1 MQELQNKVIQWAE
14 EKGIFEKS
22 DPTSQFLKT
31 ISEVG
36 ELADAVNKND
46 LPEIKDAIG
55 DTYVTIMLFA
65 KMVGYERLFGWTN
78 PPTDDCATKSDVLY
92 LAGAIGDSTFKIIS
106 GREKDIKFIMLDM
119 LLIQIARKYKWTAK
133 ECIQSAYDIIS
144 KRTGKMENGVFI
156 KDV

>member
-1 MQELQNKVIQWAE
+1 MQELQNKIIQWAE

-55 DTYVTIMLFA
+55 DVTVTLILHAEMTDSELELD
-65 KMVGYERLFGWTN
+65 VDECIGYEN
-78 PPTDDCATKSDVLY
+78 PKEAVLY
-92 LAGAIGDSTFKIIS
+92 LLQELCKIVDDEEYGDTI
-106 GREKDIKFIMLDM
+106 EALYAMAAYYD
-119 LLIQIARKYKWTAK
+119 WTLQ
-133 ECIQSAYDIIS
+133 ECLQSAYDVIS
-144 KRTGKMENGVFI
+144 KRTGKMENGVFV
-156 KDV
+156 KDR

>member
-14 EKGIFEKS
+14 DKGIFAKS

-55 DTYVTIMLFA
+55 DITVTLILHAEMTDSELELDVDEC
-65 KMVGYERLFGWTN
+65 VGYEN
-78 PPTDDCATKSDVLY
+78 PKEAVLY
-92 LAGAIGDSTFKIIS
+92 LLQELCKIVDYEEYGATI
-106 GREKDIKFIMLDM
+106 EALDA
-119 LLIQIARKYKWTAK
+119 IASYYGWALQ
-133 ECIQSAYDIIS
+133 ECLQSAYDVIS
-144 KRTGKMENGVFI
+144 KRTGKMQNGVFV
-156 KDV
+156 KDEKNG

>member
-1 MQELQNKVIQWAE
+1 MNELQQNIIKWAE
-14 EKGIFEKS
+14 DKGIFEKS

-55 DTYVTIMLFA
+55 DITVTLILHAEMTDSELELDVDKCA
-65 KMVGYERLFGWTN
+65 GYEN
-78 PPTDDCATKSDVLY
+78 PKEAVLY
-92 LAGAIGDSTFKIIS
+92 LLQELCKIVDYEEYSDTIEALDAIASYYG
-106 GREKDIKFIMLDM
+106 
-119 LLIQIARKYKWTAK
+119 WTLQ
-133 ECIQSAYDIIS
+133 ECLQSAYDVIS

-156 KDV
+156 KDR

>member
-1 MQELQNKVIQWAE
+1 MEKLKDKVIEWAE
-14 EKGIFEKS
+14 DKGIFEKS

-55 DTYVTIMLFA
+55 DITVTLILHAEMTDSELELDVDEC
-65 KMVGYERLFGWTN
+65 VGYEN
-78 PPTDDCATKSDVLY
+78 PKEAVLY
-92 LAGAIGDSTFKIIS
+92 LLQVLCKIVDYEEYGATI
-106 GREKDIKFIMLDM
+106 EALVA
-119 LLIQIARKYKWTAK
+119 IASYYGWTLQ
-133 ECIQSAYDIIS
+133 ECLQSAYDVIS

-156 KDV
+156 KDKQCLS

>member
-1 MQELQNKVIQWAE
+1 MIELQNKVIQWAE
-14 EKGIFEKS
+14 DKGIFEKS

-55 DTYVTIMLFA
+55 DTTVTLILHA
-65 KMVGYERLFGWTN
+65 KMTNSELKLNIDELDITIGLSYACPKKLVEYLNIILGMVSTSNEYSSVIFQLNLIAEYYGWT
-78 PPTDDCATKSDVLY
+78 L
-92 LAGAIGDSTFKIIS
+92 
-106 GREKDIKFIMLDM
+106 
-119 LLIQIARKYKWTAK
+119 Q
-133 ECIQSAYDIIS
+133 ECLQSAYDVIS
-144 KRTGKMENGVFI
+144 KRTGRMENGVFI